1 MTFLDPL
8 ASVLFA
14 LRFSLD
20 QYTDWYN
27 SPNAALLFWSVFVA
41 AILLIVVITLW
52 VFRRMRPH

>member
-14 LRFSLD
+14 LRFNLD

-41 AILLIVVITLW
+41 VLLLIVAITLW

>member
-8 ASVLFA
+8 AGVLFA

-27 SPNAALLFWSVFVA
+27 SPNAALLFWSIFVA